1 MYFPKNSGNVTT
13 DVRSVIRRLYGEK
26 DILRN
31 ALLFRLF
38 ICLHIKYLVLVDD
51 KVGVFLLQVEKEGC
65 KFSEQDGEEC
75 TRYAEYYRDEER

>member
-1 MYFPKNSGNVTT
+1 M
-13 DVRSVIRRLYGEK
+13 
-26 DILRN
+26 
-31 ALLFRLF
+31 FRLF

-51 KVGVFLLQVEKEGC
+51 KVGVLFLQVEKEGC